1 MKNVKLFVHVNN
13 SQKYKTAEVDDELK
27 IGQLVKE
34 FAPTQVQNQDFLED
48 VEVYLEDQDDDF
60 DKGITIN
67 EAKIKH
73 GDHIF
78 VGRCKK
84 VSVNINYA
92 GKIFPTSVGPATSIK
107 KLRKLAFKYFEI
119 DDVSG
124 AELILWF
131 NKEPLDNRQLI
142 GSLTDYPSCG
152 VSLVLATKNDI
163 NG

>member
-1 MKNVKLFVHVNN
+1 MKLKVFVHVNN
-13 SQKYKTAEVDDELK
+13 SQKYKTAEVDGDQK

-34 FAPTQVQNQDFLED
+34 FAPTQAGNQDSVED
-48 VEVYLEDQDDDF
+48 VEIYLEDQDDDL
-60 DKGITIN
+60 DKGISIT
-67 EAKIKH
+67 EANIKH

-84 VSVNINYA
+84 VSVSILYA
-92 GKIFPTSVGPATSIK
+92 GKSFSTSVPPSTSIK
-107 KLRKLAFKYFEI
+107 KLRKLALKYFEI
-119 DDVSG
+119 DDISG
-124 AELILWF
+124 ADLLLWF

>member
-1 MKNVKLFVHVNN
+1 MKVKLFVHMNN
-13 SQKYKTAEVDDELK
+13 SQKYKTAEFNEDLK

-34 FAPTQVQNQDFLED
+34 FAPTKAENQDSIED
-48 VEVYLEDQDDDF
+48 VKIYLEDQDDDL
-60 DKGITIN
+60 DKGITIS
-67 EAKIKH
+67 EANIKH

-84 VSVNINYA
+84 VSVNILYA
-92 GKIFPTSVGPATSIK
+92 GTTFSTSVSPATSIK
-107 KLRKLAFKYFEI
+107 KLKKLALKHFVI

-124 AELILWF
+124 ADLLLWI

-142 GSLTDYPSCG
+142 GSLTEYPSCS

>member
-1 MKNVKLFVHVNN
+1 MKVTLFVHVNN
-13 SQKYKTAEVDDELK
+13 SQKYKTAEMNDDLK
-27 IGQLVKE
+27 VGQLVKE
-34 FAPTQVQNQDFLED
+34 FANGQAENKDFLED
-48 VEVYLEDQDDDF
+48 VEIYIEDQDDDL
-60 DKGITIN
+60 DKGISIK
-67 EAKIKH
+67 EANIKH

-84 VSVNINYA
+84 VSVNILYA
-92 GKIFPTSVGPATSIK
+92 GKSFSTSVSPATSIK
-107 KLRKLAFKYFEI
+107 KLKKLALKHFEI
-119 DDVSG
+119 DDISG
-124 AELILWF
+124 ADLLLWI

>member
-1 MKNVKLFVHVNN
+1 MNN
-13 SQKYKTAEVDDELK
+13 SQKYKTAEINADLK
-27 IGQLVKE
+27 VGQLVKE
-34 FAPTQVQNQDFLED
+34 FAPTQAENQDFLED
-48 VEVYLEDQDDDF
+48 VEVYLEDQDDDL
-60 DKGITIN
+60 DKGITIT
-67 EAKIKH
+67 EANINH

-84 VSVNINYA
+84 VSVSILYA
-92 GKIFPTSVGPATSIK
+92 GRTFSTSVSPATSIK
-107 KLRKLAFKYFEI
+107 KLRKLALKHFEI
-119 DDVSG
+119 DDLSG
-124 AELILWF
+124 ADLLLWF

>member
-1 MKNVKLFVHVNN
+1 MKVKLFIHMNN
-13 SQKYKTAEVDDELK
+13 SQKYKTAEIDADLK
-27 IGQLVKE
+27 VGQLVKE
-34 FAPTQVQNQDFLED
+34 FAPSQAENKDFLED
-48 VEVYLEDQDDDF
+48 VEIYLEDQDDDL
-60 DKGITIN
+60 DKGISISDAN
-67 EAKIKH
+67 IKN

-84 VSVNINYA
+84 VSVNILYA
-92 GKIFPTSVGPATSIK
+92 GKSFSTSVSPATSIK
-107 KLRKLAFKYFEI
+107 KLRKLALKHFEI
-119 DDVSG
+119 DDISG
-124 AELILWF
+124 ADLLLWI

>member
-1 MKNVKLFVHVNN
+1 MKVKLFVHMNN
-13 SQKYKTAEVDDELK
+13 SQKYKTAEINADLK
-27 IGQLVKE
+27 VGQLVKE
-34 FAPTQVQNQDFLED
+34 FATTQAENQDFLED
-48 VEVYLEDQDDDF
+48 VEVYLEDQDDDL
-60 DKGITIN
+60 DKGITIT
-67 EAKIKH
+67 EASIKH

-84 VSVNINYA
+84 VSVSILYA
-92 GKIFPTSVGPATSIK
+92 GRTFSTSVSPATSIK
-107 KLRKLAFKYFEI
+107 KLRKLALKHFEI
-119 DDVSG
+119 DDLSG
-124 AELILWF
+124 ADLLLWF

>member
-1 MKNVKLFVHVNN
+1 MKKIKLFVHVNN
-13 SQKYKTAEVDDELK
+13 SQKYKTAEVDDDLK
-27 IGQLVKE
+27 IGQLVKD
-34 FAPTQVQNQDFLED
+34 FAPDEAHNQDFLED

-60 DKGITIN
+60 DKGITIT
-67 EAKIKH
+67 EAKIKQ

-92 GKIFPTSVGPATSIK
+92 GKIFQTSVSPATSIK
-107 KLRKLAFKYFEI
+107 KLKKLALNYFVI

-124 AELILWF
+124 AELLLWF

-142 GSLTDYPSCG
+142 GSLTGYPSCG